1 MTQDSPSRWLSE
13 RHLPL
18 QLWLVRWAP
27 VLAAVTVGLLV
38 AVDAEARVGGGQR
51 YSRPSSGRSSGGG
64 GSSGDGLGMLIY
76 LLIRLCIEVPIIG
89 IPLTLV
95 VIGFFIWRA
104 TRSKGKVV
112 LRTEH
117 VQSASGHV
125 APRRR
130 AGPRLDP
137 LLKAD
142 PSFSEPVFLDFAIL
156 VHRRALEAFSTGNWE
171 PMAPYVSDLAMQQL
185 KLGHDKVSRVDD
197 VVVGGVR
204 IVRLARDGEQQR
216 LDVVFEDTRTETIR
230 GGATRDVIVHERWT
244 FRRAAGVTSLPPQD
258 MQRLGCPSCG
268 AAVETDSLGACTNCS
283 TPITAGQ
290 LQWQVDGVEV
300 GQRSRVV
307 APEVG
312 FVAGGDEGSVHVPVL
327 QHPNLQAEARKLL
340 TRHPGLTME
349 TFGQR
354 VSLVFHELQGAWS
367 TARWEQA
374 RPYVTDAQFQS
385 LRFWM
390 DRYKKHGL
398 QNKLDDVELERTT
411 IVKIGVDAWYES
423 ITVRVVGSMKDYI
436 LETSS
441 GKVVGGNQKR
451 ARRFAEYWT
460 FLRASGTDGSTKG
473 DSPGCPSCGAPLDQ
487 VSQAG
492 VCGYC
497 DTKITTG
504 RFDWV
509 LARIEQP
516 EAYRG

>member
-1 MTQDSPSRWLSE
+1 MMTR
-13 RHLPL
+13 LPPRYVPL
-18 QLWLVRWAP
+18 ALWLGRWAP
-27 VLAAVTVGLLV
+27 VLCAVAVGLMV
-38 AVDAEARVGGGQR
+38 AADAEARVGGGQR
-51 YSRPSSGRSSGGG
+51 YSRPSSGRSSGGSG
-64 GSSGDGLGMLIY
+64 GSGDGLGMLIY

-89 IPLTLV
+89 IPLTLA

-104 TRSKGKVV
+104 TRSSGRVV

-117 VQSASGHV
+117 VASSQGHV

-137 LLKAD
+137 LLKSD

-156 VHRRALEAFSTGNWE
+156 VHRRAMEAFSTGTWE
-171 PMAPYVSDLAMQQL
+171 PMGPYVTEMAQKQLAL
-185 KLGHDKVSRVDD
+185 SHEKVSRVDN

-204 IVRLARDGEQQR
+204 IVRLARDGDQHR

-230 GGATRDVIVHERWT
+230 GGGTRDVIVHERWT
-244 FRRAAGVTSLPPQD
+244 FRRAASATSLPPQD

-268 AAVETDSLGACTNCS
+268 AAVETDSLGACTNCD

-312 FVAGGDEGSVHVPVL
+312 FFQGGDEGSVHVPVL
-327 QHPNLQAEARKLL
+327 QDPSLQAEARKLL
-340 TRHPGLTME
+340 SRHPGLTMDG
-349 TFGQR
+349 FGQR
-354 VSLVFHELQGAWS
+354 VSLVFHELQSAWS
-367 TARWEQA
+367 DSTWDKA

-398 QNKLDDVELERTT
+398 QNKLEDVELERTT
-411 IVKIGVDAWYES
+411 VVKIGVDAWYES
-423 ITVRVVGSMKDYI
+423 ITVRIVGKMRDYVVD
-436 LETSS
+436 TST
-441 GKVVGGNQKR
+441 GKTVGGNAKVP
-451 ARRFAEYWT
+451 RRFAEYWT
-460 FLRASGTDGSTKG
+460 FLRASGTDGTTKG
-473 DSPGCPSCGAPLDQ
+473 NERGCPSCGAPLDQ
-487 VSQAG
+487 VNQSG
-492 VCGYC
+492 ICGYC

-504 RFDWV
+504 QFDWV

>member
-1 MTQDSPSRWLSE
+1 M
-13 RHLPL
+13 
-18 QLWLVRWAP
+18 
-27 VLAAVTVGLLV
+27 
-38 AVDAEARVGGGQR
+38 
-51 YSRPSSGRSSGGG
+51 
-64 GSSGDGLGMLIY
+64 
-76 LLIRLCIEVPIIG
+76 
-89 IPLTLV
+89 
-95 VIGFFIWRA
+95 
-104 TRSKGKVV
+104 
-112 LRTEH
+112 
-117 VQSASGHV
+117 
-125 APRRR
+125 
-130 AGPRLDP
+130 
-137 LLKAD
+137 
-142 PSFSEPVFLDFAIL
+142 
-156 VHRRALEAFSTGNWE
+156 
-171 PMAPYVSDLAMQQL
+171 
-185 KLGHDKVSRVDD
+185 SRVDH

-204 IVRLARDGEQQR
+204 IVRLARDGDQQR
-216 LDVVFEDTRTETIR
+216 LDVVFEDTRTETLE
-230 GGATRDVIVHERWT
+230 GGKTREVIVHERWT
-244 FRRAAGVTSLPPQD
+244 FRRAASAQSLPPQD

-268 AAVETDSLGACTNCS
+268 AAVETDNLGACTSCG

-300 GQRSRVV
+300 GQRSKVV

-312 FVAGGDEGSVHVPVL
+312 FVAGGDESSVHVPVL

-340 TRHPGLTME
+340 SRHPDLTME
-349 TFGQR
+349 AFSKR
-354 VSLVFHELQGAWS
+354 VSLVFHELQSAWS
-367 TARWEQA
+367 DARWERA

-390 DRYKKHGL
+390 DRYAKHGL

-423 ITVRVVGSMKDYI
+423 ITVRVVGSMKDYV
-436 LETSS
+436 LETKT
-441 GKVVGGNQKR
+441 GKVVGGNQKV

-460 FLRASGTDGSTKG
+460 FLRASGTDGTTHG
-473 DSPGCPSCGAPLDQ
+473 DERSCPSCGAPLDQ